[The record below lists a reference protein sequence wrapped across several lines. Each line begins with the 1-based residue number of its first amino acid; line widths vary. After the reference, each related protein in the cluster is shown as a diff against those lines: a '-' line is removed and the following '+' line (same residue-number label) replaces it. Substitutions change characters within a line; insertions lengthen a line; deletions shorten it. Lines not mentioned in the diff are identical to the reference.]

1 MVLMPSVE
9 QKIEN
14 NDATFMQI
22 DAVKLSIAFKIAF
35 IVVLDL
41 GEILI
46 FSIDISQASFCL
58 FSIISQS
65 NILQK

>member
-22 DAVKLSIAFKIAF
+22 DAVKLSIAFKIAYYCC
-35 IVVLDL
+35 
-41 GEILI
+41 
-46 FSIDISQASFCL
+46 S
-58 FSIISQS
+58 
-65 NILQK
+65 